1 MKKLR
6 ITINES
12 GLKTAEE
19 VREIASKS
27 PDPIFAR
34 MFKQREP
41 TNEIFV
47 ISFGRIIGLNTSR
60 LWDKTYH
67 VSSEYLFELLEVS
80 FEI

>member
-12 GLKTAEE
+12 SLKTAEE
-19 VREIASKS
+19 LREIGNTS
-27 PDPIFAR
+27 PSPIFAK
-34 MFKQREP
+34 MFKNKEA

-47 ISFGRIIGLNTSR
+47 ISFSRIIGLNSIR
-60 LWDKTYH
+60 SWDKTQQ